1 MLATVLSLLIAALL
15 LHGAAN
21 ATESLDTSAWRPV
34 EVASG
39 VDVRA
44 ADGPDGLWGSARGR
58 IEAPSHAVLDLLC
71 DFEALPKMQS
81 RLDRV
86 QVLERDDAGA
96 LVYFHYHLP
105 WPLADRSYTAA
116 HRWWTEPSG
125 TIVFEVRGAN
135 DRTPDDGAIHVT
147 DLFQRIVLVPV
158 DGGDATD
165 VDFVFRGDFAGMLPH
180 GVRAQTAWKIP
191 MNAFLAMRRLLEQRY
206 ALR

>member
-1 MLATVLSLLIAALL
+1 MLATVRSLLIVALL

-21 ATESLDTSAWRPV
+21 ATERPEPAWRTV
-34 EVASG
+34 EVAGG
-39 VDVRA
+39 VEVLA
-44 ADGPDGLWGSARGR
+44 ADGPDGLWGGARGR
-58 IEAPSHAVLDLLC
+58 IEAPPHAVLDLLC

-147 DLFQRIVLVPV
+147 GLFQRIVLGPA
-158 DGGDATD
+158 GGGNATD

-180 GVRAQTAWKIP
+180 GVRAQTAWKVP
-191 MNAFLAMRRLLEQRY
+191 MNAFLAMRRLLEPRY